1 MTRTHASRQSAKAD
15 VADLWERSRFAVP
28 SIAVRQAPTRGAKA
42 VLAAC
47 AVSSAL
53 CALPAGGAPDN
64 HAIVDELVTELAE
77 CSAYYS
83 TMADLVQRPD
93 LSGLASSEQAAG
105 FQAAAKQMAASTAKL
120 LSGNETM
127 KRMLDAAQQRFGQ
140 AQQSGQF
147 AALFER
153 LAPFCKRLFNDLNS
167 RLSELKAG
175 NVCHSDYPCRENN
188 GP

>member
-1 MTRTHASRQSAKAD
+1 MTRRDVSGQTARAD
-15 VADLWERSRFAVP
+15 VDGPLEQGQVAWGMARR
-28 SIAVRQAPTRGAKA
+28 APTPRTPAVAGA
-42 VLAAC
+42 VILM
-47 AVSSAL
+47 L
-53 CALPAGGAPDN
+53 WTLPAGGAPDQ

-83 TMADLVQRPD
+83 TMAQLVQRPE
-93 LSGLASSEQAAG
+93 LSGMASSEQAAG
-105 FQAAAKQMAASTAKL
+105 FEAAARQMAASTAKL

-127 KRMLDAAQQRFGQ
+127 KRMLDAAQQRFAQ

-147 AALFER
+147 ASLFER

>member
-1 MTRTHASRQSAKAD
+1 MTRRDVSRQTAGA
-15 VADLWERSRFAVP
+15 AVEGLLEQGRC
-28 SIAVRQAPTRGAKA
+28 AGAAARRAPTSRMPA
-42 VLAAC
+42 VAC
-47 AVSSAL
+47 AVMFAFWT
-53 CALPAGGAPDN
+53 LPAGGAPDQ

-83 TMADLVQRPD
+83 TMAQLVQRPEMA
-93 LSGLASSEQAAG
+93 GMASSEQAAG
-105 FQAAAKQMAASTAKL
+105 FEAAAKQMAASTAKL

-127 KRMLDAAQQRFGQ
+127 ERMLEAAQQRFGQ

-147 AALFER
+147 ASLFER